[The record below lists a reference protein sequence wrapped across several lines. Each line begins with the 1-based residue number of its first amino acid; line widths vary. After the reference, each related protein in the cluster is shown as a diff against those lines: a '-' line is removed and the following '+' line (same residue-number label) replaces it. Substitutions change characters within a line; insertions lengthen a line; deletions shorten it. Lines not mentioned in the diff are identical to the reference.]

1 MLGLS
6 DSTAHVLKLP
16 SLLFCKKKIV
26 GNAELRNV
34 REVRQRL
41 GRSCSLLCQG
51 VQGPEPRNTLLE
63 ARSSLCR
70 GDTSM
75 EMGTRGTGGWKVL
88 TSVWGQSLVLDS
100 LMSSLLGTDVLGPC
114 SPPLTVSWPAH
125 LQPQIKEN
133 RRSQGWSSPSQRL
146 LFSLLSISPCY
157 WFIPSRFSFH
167 LLGFFISREF
177 GTVKSHLYH
186 PSLLRLSPVLPC
198 LIFQEAVGVVS
209 LCVWNLLPGSPCP
222 WFFKMHTLWW

>member
-88 TSVWGQSLVLDS
+88 TSV
-100 LMSSLLGTDVLGPC
+100 
-114 SPPLTVSWPAH
+114 
-125 LQPQIKEN
+125 
-133 RRSQGWSSPSQRL
+133 
-146 LFSLLSISPCY
+146 
-157 WFIPSRFSFH
+157 
-167 LLGFFISREF
+167 
-177 GTVKSHLYH
+177 
-186 PSLLRLSPVLPC
+186 
-198 LIFQEAVGVVS
+198 
-209 LCVWNLLPGSPCP
+209 
-222 WFFKMHTLWW
+222 